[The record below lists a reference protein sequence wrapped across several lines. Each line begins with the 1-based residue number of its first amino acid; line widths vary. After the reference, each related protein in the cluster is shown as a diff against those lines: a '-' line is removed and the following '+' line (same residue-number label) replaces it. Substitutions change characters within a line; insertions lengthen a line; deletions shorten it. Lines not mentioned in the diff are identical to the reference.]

1 MEPLD
6 PKQLG
11 FTIWSG
17 VAIAPV
23 SKKLAV
29 KMTVEHEK
37 LLQMTNT
44 YSAQLLL
51 PLSLQWVLY
60 LEQRRYIKKT
70 SVQTKQKYGL
80 IHYLQK
86 KREMHSIVFRK
97 SLIFVLQSISFN
109 SSVVAVSR
117 QIELITVIKQIKG
130 Q

>member
-1 MEPLD
+1 
-6 PKQLG
+6 
-11 FTIWSG
+11 
-17 VAIAPV
+17 
-23 SKKLAV
+23 
-29 KMTVEHEK
+29 MTVEHEK

-60 LEQRRYIKKT
+60 LEQRRHIKKT

-80 IHYLQK
+80 TIYLQK
-86 KREMHSIVFRK
+86 NREMHSIVFRK